1 MLEKTAE
8 LMRVRL
14 GAAFARWQP
23 ADGKKTK
30 KRLAELCEKELGVK
44 CTPQGVNGWFKTGR
58 MDKMWLSVV
67 GRILNV
73 DLLLDVDVS
82 ADGAV
87 SAVGRAYPLSF
98 TGPSRR
104 RRIRLVEFGD
114 DSPSQGAFFLQL
126 DGDSMCPEFREGDR
140 VLIDPAV
147 TPQPGDYV
155 AANSGKNE
163 TLFRKYRLLGH
174 DDSGEEVFELMP
186 LNQDHPVM
194 RSDNYGLSV
203 IGTMLELRRKFPRP

>member
-1 MLEKTAE
+1 
-8 LMRVRL
+8 
-14 GAAFARWQP
+14 
-23 ADGKKTK
+23 
-30 KRLAELCEKELGVK
+30 
-44 CTPQGVNGWFKTGR
+44 

-82 ADGAV
+82 ADAAV

-126 DGDSMCPEFREGDR
+126 DGDSMFPEFREGDR

-155 AANSGKNE
+155 AAKTGKNE

-174 DDSGEEVFELMP
+174 DDGGEEVFELIP

-203 IGTMLELRRKFPRP
+203 IGTLLELRRKFPRP